1 MKKFDVFMLL
11 FGMAVFAVVVEKVG
25 PAVIAA
31 ELRHVW
37 LGLVLLLVMSAV
49 RLILQTYSWSTALKA
64 NGHSSSARELIGIRV
79 ASQSLGYLSTFGP
92 LLSEPLKIRLL
103 GASTSSAASTLV
115 DTGLYWFTS
124 ALFGII
130 GSVSACLL
138 AGHSR
143 YAAAWFAL
151 LALAFLSG
159 VVLIVR
165 QQTLL
170 ARVGRI
176 LGGRSPGW
184 LRKGEQ
190 IETRIRLFRLE
201 HPHAVHQMFWSDA
214 ICQILMASEIAVVLW
229 ALGQPVHILTVFA
242 IEVCTRAVKAAAGW
256 VPARIGADE
265 SGAIAAFAAFGLS
278 PVSGFALAITRRT
291 RDLLWCVGGLSWLL
305 WKTHRSRAKRE
316 SPVEVQVEEQILCRL

>member
-11 FGMAVFAVVVEKVG
+11 LGIAVFAVVVEKVG
-25 PAVIAA
+25 PAEIAT

-37 LGLVLLLVMSAV
+37 PGLGLVFVMSSV
-49 RLILQTYSWSTALKA
+49 RLILQTYSWATALKA
-64 NGHSSSARELIGIRV
+64 NGNSSSARRLIGIRL

-92 LLSEPLKIRLL
+92 LLSEPLKIRLV
-103 GASTSSAASTLV
+103 GASTSSAASTLA

-130 GSVSACLL
+130 GCGSAALL

-143 YAAAWFAL
+143 HAAAWFAL
-151 LALAFLSG
+151 LALAFLAG
-159 VVLIVR
+159 VALLAR

-170 ARVGRI
+170 APVCRI
-176 LGGRSPGW
+176 LGGRAPRW
-184 LRKGEQ
+184 LQKGEE
-190 IETRIRLFRLE
+190 IETRIRFFRLE
-201 HPHAVHQMFWSDA
+201 HPHAAHQMFWFDA
-214 ICQILMASEIAVVLW
+214 ICQVLMAGEVAAVLW
-229 ALGQPVHILTVFA
+229 ALGQPVHLLTVLA

-265 SGAIAAFAAFGLS
+265 GGAIAAFAAFGLP

-305 WKTHRSRAKRE
+305 WETHRSRAKRL
-316 SPVEVQVEEQILCRL
+316 SPVAAQLGKEVICKP